1 MNPMLR
7 ALVIILLVG
16 AVVLALFRYG
26 PKLAGGPAVR
36 LPDGRRA
43 LAPGR
48 LIWSIF
54 AATSGIALAG
64 LWTLLFV
71 GVSPARADYDT
82 QFNSLLAIIA
92 GFTLG
97 SALIV
102 YAVVLPKVRWD
113 DDAVEKTPVVGAPRK
128 IPWTQ
133 LASMTLTGSE
143 DIVLR
148 SDGGTRIRFSSYMR
162 GASELRALCLLR
174 LIERNSAKEADGG
187 GRAD

>member
-1 MNPMLR
+1 MLQS
-7 ALVIILLVG
+7 LVIILLVG
-16 AVVLALFRYG
+16 AVVLALYRYG

-48 LIWSIF
+48 LIWSSF

-71 GVSPARADYDT
+71 GINPARPDYST

-92 GFTLG
+92 GFTLA
-97 SALIV
+97 STLIV
-102 YAVVLPKVRWD
+102 YAIVLPKVRWD
-113 DDAVEKTPVVGAPRK
+113 DDAVEKTPVIGTSRT

-148 SDGGTRIRFSSYMR
+148 SDGGTKIRFSSYMR
-162 GASELRALCLLR
+162 GATELRALCLLR
-174 LIERNSAKEADGG
+174 LIERESAEAADGG
-187 GRAD
+187 GMG